1 MKRSTLSRW
10 VGRTAACATVVAWAV
25 GTSATS
31 AFAETAREKLR
42 QAEDYFLVADYEGA
56 IARIDEL
63 IESKDLSGNER
74 RDAWVLRAR
83 CNTGLGRNQASTDFC
98 SAMRL
103 DPAWRPNATTFT
115 DQEMRAFQLAEKDCG
130 PKSDASYLPPAM
142 SSGTPWYKK
151 KLVLGALV
159 GVAAGATVI
168 ALSGGDD
175 GEAGRPL
182 LPEFP
187 GSPNR

>member
-1 MKRSTLSRW
+1 MQRSNLGRW
-10 VGRTAACATVVAWAV
+10 VGRTAACAAVVAWAV
-25 GTSATS
+25 GISVTS
-31 AFAETAREKLR
+31 AFAETAREKLT

-56 IARIDEL
+56 IIRVDEL
-63 IESKDLSGNER
+63 IESKELSGNEM

-83 CNTGLGRNQASTDFC
+83 CNTGLGRSQASTDFC
-98 SAMRL
+98 SALRL

-115 DQEMRAFQLAEKDCG
+115 TQELRTFDAAQKDCG
-130 PKSDASYLPPAM
+130 PNGDASYLPPAM

-175 GEAGRPL
+175 DEAGRPL